1 MYLLDT
7 NVCIRFINGRSPILR
22 ENFRQHKRSQMRVSI
37 ISRAELYCGS
47 AKSQTPAV
55 SGQKQM
61 VFLKGIKTILFDES
75 AAVVYGDIRTDLE
88 RRGLTIGELDRMIAA
103 VALANRFTLVT
114 HNTREFSRVFGLTIE
129 DWEITKP

>member
-1 MYLLDT
+1 MFAS
-7 NVCIRFINGRSPILR
+7 VFINGRSPILR

-37 ISRAELYCGS
+37 ISRAEYYDS